1 MPIEHTTGNTTVTR
15 PDGYRPLPQA
25 LWRGFRMKCPA
36 CGKGAIFNA
45 YLKVNDR
52 CPACGEELH
61 HHRAD
66 DAPPYFTML
75 IVGHIVV
82 ASVLAVEVAFAPP
95 MWMQM
100 IAWPVLAIAL
110 CLLLLPAIKGAL
122 VALQWALRMH
132 GFDAAS
138 RASGTPYI
146 DFDPMHPNADNGR
159 KS

>member
-1 MPIEHTTGNTTVTR
+1 MPIEQTAGGKVALAT
-15 PDGYRPLPQA
+15 QA
-25 LWRGFRMKCPA
+25 RRDVLAAMWRGFRRRCPC

-45 YLKVNDR
+45 YLKVNDS

-82 ASVLAVEVAFAPP
+82 GSVLAVEMTFAPP

-100 IAWPVLAIAL
+100 IVWPALAIAL
-110 CLLLLPAIKGAL
+110 SLLLLPSIKGAL
-122 VALQWALRMH
+122 VGLQWALRMH
-132 GFDAAS
+132 GFDAAA
-138 RASGTPYI
+138 RARGTAFI
-146 DFDPMHPNADNGR
+146 DYDPLHRSPVNGR
-159 KS
+159 TL